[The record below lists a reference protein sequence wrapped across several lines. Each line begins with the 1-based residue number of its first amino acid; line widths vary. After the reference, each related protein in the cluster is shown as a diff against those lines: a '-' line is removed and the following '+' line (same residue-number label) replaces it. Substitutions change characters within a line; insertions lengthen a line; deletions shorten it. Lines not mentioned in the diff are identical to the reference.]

1 MQHITK
7 KRNFIFKSKVMKHL
21 CITVII
27 MLFGLNLAEAQIKRT
42 AITEMKG
49 SQLHDS
55 PASHGDLSDFVIST
69 SVLGYMKIDDIEGES
84 QDSEHRNEIELYG
97 ISWNSSRQ
105 QSSVGSGRN
114 RGEINHSPIRIT
126 KSIDKASPYIME
138 ANWKGK
144 AIDQVEITLVSNNDN
159 FEYMTIVLENVMIS
173 SYLTRQGELPGKGF
187 EFIGLSF
194 EQIRVLYK
202 SQNDDGSEGDEHE
215 VEYDVVAGV

>member
-1 MQHITK
+1 
-7 KRNFIFKSKVMKHL
+7 MKHL
-21 CITVII
+21 CIIVII
-27 MLFGLNLAEAQIKRT
+27 MLFGINSAEAQIKRS
-42 AITEMKG
+42 AFTEIKG

-55 PASHGDLSDFVIST
+55 SASPGDLSGYVFST
-69 SVLGYMKIDDIEGES
+69 SVRGYMKIDDIEGES
-84 QDSEHRNEIELYG
+84 VDREHRNEIELYG
-97 ISWNSSRQ
+97 ISWNSSRE
-105 QSSVGSGRN
+105 QSPVGSGRN
-114 RGEINHSPIRIT
+114 RGKINHSPIRIT

-144 AIDQVEITLVSNNDN
+144 TIDQVEITLVTGSDN

-173 SYLTRQGELPGKGF
+173 SYLTRQGELPGKPY

-194 EQIRVLYK
+194 EKIRVLYK